1 MSVGREMDRQ
11 TDVLITNAALNYV
24 VRPKTVNATLMQS
37 AVHTVTILFCLYM
50 NPVCLP
56 ITLVYFV
63 KTKLL
68 TGADPQRRGDHP
80 LDDQM
85 LWFLPRCM
93 ECRHGIAMSKLSVC
107 PSVCPSFFARLS
119 LLNARSQPALL
130 TASIGLVIKWR
141 PVDKMTVSVMY
152 SVTVGYM

>member
-11 TDVLITNAALNYV
+11 TDVLIANVALNYV

-68 TGADPQRRGDHP
+68 SGADPGRWGDHP
-80 LDDQM
+80 LDEQM
-85 LWFLPRCM
+85 LWFLPHCM
-93 ECRHGIAMSKLSVC
+93 E
-107 PSVCPSFFARLS
+107 
-119 LLNARSQPALL
+119 
-130 TASIGLVIKWR
+130 
-141 PVDKMTVSVMY
+141 
-152 SVTVGYM
+152 